1 MFRPLFTAFALAF
14 AATVSAAPPTPAGPL
29 TKIFFGSCADQ
40 NKPCPIWETIIAA
53 KPDLAILLGDNIY
66 ADLDDGKLKPADPA
80 KIAKSYADLAK
91 LPAWQKLKDTTPIL
105 ATWDDHDYG
114 HNDAGAEWEHKDAAQ
129 KLFLDF
135 FDVPADSPRRTQKG
149 VYYAET
155 FGSEGKRVQVI
166 MLDLRYFRG
175 PYKRAEKPIPGTRIR
190 RYLPNTDEGVTMLG
204 DEQWKWLEEQLKMP
218 AEIRLIGSS
227 VQLVSEEQPFEK
239 WMNFPEETKRFYNL
253 IKGTGAKGV
262 IVLSGD
268 RHWGEISV
276 EPKAAG
282 YPILDITSSGLNQA
296 EEHWRDTVFGE
307 TDKNAKRI
315 AVMPSGQNF
324 GMVLIDW
331 DKPDPLISLQL
342 RGETGEIVAQ
352 IKADLSR
359 LQPGANKKGAK
370 PEDKPEEPKIN
381 LPLVEGVLAPADA
394 LKKKEGDEVTVQFE
408 VMGGRLTGKRIL
420 LNSQKDFKSDT
431 NFTVVVNDKA
441 WTGKF
446 DKATYDTFKGK
457 TIKAKGKLST
467 FNGTLQIQIN
477 DEKDLEIVEA
487 KEEKK
492 KEEKK

>member
-1 MFRPLFTAFALAF
+1 MIRTLFAALAF
-14 AATVSAAPPTPAGPL
+14 AATASAAPPTPAGPL

-40 NKPCPIWETIIAA
+40 NKPCPIWDKVIDA
-53 KPDLAILLGDNIY
+53 KPDLGILLGDNIY

-91 LPAWQKLKDTTPIL
+91 LPAWQKLKETTPLL

-114 HNDAGAEWEHKDAAQ
+114 HNDAGAEWPHKDAAQ

-135 FDVPADSPRRTQKG
+135 FDVPADSPRRARKG
-149 VYYAET
+149 VYHSEV
-155 FGSEGKRVQVI
+155 FGPEGKRVQVI
-166 MLDLRYFRG
+166 MLDMRYFRG
-175 PYKRAEKPIPGTRIR
+175 PYKRAEKVIPGTRIR
-190 RYLPNTDEGVTMLG
+190 PYLPNNDDGVTVLG
-204 DEQWKWLEEQLKMP
+204 EEQWKWFEEQLKVP

-239 WMNFPEETKRFYNL
+239 WMNFPNETKRFYQL
-253 IKGTGAKGV
+253 IKDTGAKGV
-262 IVLSGD
+262 VVLSGD

-331 DKPDPLISLQL
+331 NKPDPVISLQL
-342 RGETGEIVAQ
+342 RGEDGEIVAQ

-359 LQPGANKKGAK
+359 LQPGAPKKGAK
-370 PEDKPEEPKIN
+370 AEAPKEN
-381 LPLVEGVLAPADA
+381 QPLAEGVLTPAEA
-394 LKKKEGDEVTVQFE
+394 LKKKEGEEVTVQFE
-408 VMGGRLTGKRIL
+408 VMAGRLTGKRIL
-420 LNSQKDFKSDT
+420 LNSEKDFKSDK

-457 TIKAKGKLST
+457 TIKAKGKLSS
-467 FNGTLQIQIN
+467 FNGSLQIQIS

-487 KEEKK
+487 KKD
-492 KEEKK
+492 

>member
-1 MFRPLFTAFALAF
+1 MIRPYFVALALAC
-14 AATVSAAPPTPAGPL
+14 AATVSAAPPTPVGPL

-40 NKPCPIWETIIAA
+40 NKPCPIWDKILEA
-53 KPDLAILLGDNIY
+53 KPELSILLGDNIY

-91 LPAWQKLKDTTPIL
+91 LPAWQKLKETAPIL

-114 HNDAGAEWEHKDAAQ
+114 HNDAGAEWLHKDAAQ

-149 VYYAET
+149 VYHSEI
-155 FGSEGKRVQVI
+155 FGPEGKRVQVI
-166 MLDLRYFRG
+166 LLDLRYFRG
-175 PYKRAEKPIPGTRIR
+175 PYKRAERVIFGTRIR
-190 RYLPNTDEGVTMLG
+190 PYLPNTDEGVTMLG
-204 DEQWKWLEEQLKMP
+204 DDQWKWLEEQLRKP
-218 AEIRLIGSS
+218 AEVRLIGSS

-239 WMNFPEETKRFYNL
+239 WMNFPNETKRLYSL
-253 IKGTGAKGV
+253 IKETGAKGV

-296 EEHWRDTVFGE
+296 EEHWRNTVFGE
-307 TDKNAKRI
+307 SDKNAKRI

-331 DKPDPLISLQL
+331 EKPDPVISLQL
-342 RGETGEIVAQ
+342 RGSDGEIVAQ

-359 LQPGANKKGAK
+359 LQPQPLKKGAK
-370 PEDKPEEPKIN
+370 PAEDPKVAP
-381 LPLVEGVLAPADA
+381 PLAEGVISAADA
-394 LKKKEGDEVTVQFE
+394 LKKKEGEEVTVQFE
-408 VMGGRLTGKRIL
+408 VMAGRLTGKRIL
-420 LNSQKDFKSDT
+420 LNSEKDFKSDK

-457 TIKAKGKLST
+457 TIKAKGKISS
-467 FNGTLQIQIN
+467 FNGSLQIQIN

-487 KEEKK
+487 K
-492 KEEKK
+492 KE